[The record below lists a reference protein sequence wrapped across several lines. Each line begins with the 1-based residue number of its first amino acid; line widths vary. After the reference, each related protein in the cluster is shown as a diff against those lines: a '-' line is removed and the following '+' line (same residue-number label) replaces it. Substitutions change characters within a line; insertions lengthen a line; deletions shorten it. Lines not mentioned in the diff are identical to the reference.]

1 MTQML
6 ATDPLKNAST
16 GPQQAEAFMGFYA
29 SDRAHFFIGHL
40 TREDARRRFT
50 LDLGHW
56 MLRSFGMFSARD
68 RASNGFYGLIG
79 YWFPEGRQEYQLGW
93 FMTKPAEV
101 PGIVFEATIEVRN
114 DPDRRFIWKTLIG
127 YFHSKNI
134 RSRAMAE
141 RQGGPVDQSAVE
153 PRPSM
158 LAYRLPGPE
167 AI

>member
-6 ATDPLKNAST
+6 ATDPLKNAPT
-16 GPQQAEAFMGFYA
+16 GPQQAEAFTGFYA
-29 SDRAHFFIGHL
+29 SDRARFFIGH
-40 TREDARRRFT
+40 
-50 LDLGHW
+50 W
-56 MLRSFGMFSARD
+56 MLKRVGMWSARD
-68 RASNGFYGLIG
+68 RSSNGFYGLIG
-79 YWFPEGRQEYQLGW
+79 YWFPEGRQEHQLGW
-93 FMTKPAEV
+93 FMTKRAEA

-114 DPDRRFIWKTLIG
+114 DPDRRFGWKTLIG
-127 YFHSKNI
+127 YIHSKNI